1 MTERKAFFIS
11 GDRLTNVT
19 HEKETLVIF
28 DLHNDMVAGVETVNI
43 KNGPVSTE
51 ELLFFLRRKHIRT
64 VCVSEMDSVT
74 ESMFLGSGI
83 IVETLL
89 KLKEDRLYNSLYLS
103 PPVFKEA
110 CWHVAV
116 EVPGK
121 HHVSCDLRS
130 FESDFLK

>member
-89 KLKEDRLYNSLYLS
+89 TLKEDRLYNSLYLS
-103 PPVFKEA
+103 PPVF
-110 CWHVAV
+110 
-116 EVPGK
+116 
-121 HHVSCDLRS
+121 
-130 FESDFLK
+130 